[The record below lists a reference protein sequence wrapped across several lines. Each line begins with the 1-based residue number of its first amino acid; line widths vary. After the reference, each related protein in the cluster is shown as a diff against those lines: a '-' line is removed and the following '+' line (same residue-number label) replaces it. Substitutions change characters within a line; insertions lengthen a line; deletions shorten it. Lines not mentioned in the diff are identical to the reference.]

1 MFLAD
6 KMRKSLSSQQKNM
19 RNFFLSMVFMSHAFL
34 ALAQTTKDPNAII
47 QSDLLADLKYRHVG
61 PSRGGRATATTGVRQ
76 EPFTFYLG
84 ATGGGVWRSNDAG
97 NTWENLSD
105 GQIKCGSIGAI
116 AVAPSDPSVIY
127 VGTGSA
133 CPRGNISAGV
143 GVYKSSDK
151 GKTWEFIGL
160 PKSGMVG
167 KIEVHPQNPDVAFV
181 AALGNP
187 FGPNPE
193 RGVYRTTDG
202 GKKWD
207 LVHTAGDSTGCVDLV
222 MDPSNPRIL
231 YAAMWRAE
239 RKPWTIHDGGK
250 KGGIW
255 KSVDG
260 GSTWKKLEGGLP
272 TGLLG
277 RIGITASPVN
287 PNRLWAIVITPD
299 DATSGLYR
307 SEDAGDS
314 WTRVCRDHRLQQRGW
329 YYSHVTADPKNEN
342 AVYINNVDF
351 MKSIDG
357 GKTFEEINVPHGDC
371 HGIWLN
377 PDNPSIM
384 VNCNDGGA
392 TVSLN
397 GGKTWTDQHNQPT
410 SEFYRVTVDEQ
421 FPYLLY
427 AGQQDNSTISV
438 PSRDPGGLSD
448 TEHWHDAG
456 GSECADVAVSPT
468 DPNIIWATAY
478 SGEIT
483 RMNRAT
489 GEVRQLTAYPHYTE
503 GTEMRD
509 LKYRFQW
516 NAPVLASK
524 HQANT
529 IYYCSNFVHRTT
541 DDGQTWQIIS
551 PDLTRKMDQYLGM
564 PGGPI
569 QHDATGVE
577 VYSTA
582 FVIEEAPQTAGEL
595 WVGSDDGRI
604 HITRDGGKT
613 WTEIT
618 PKGIIPFECTINK
631 IELSVHAPGRAFVAV
646 QNYRNNDFKP
656 YILRTNDYGKSWQ
669 LLTDGKNGIP
679 SGHFTRA
686 IAEDSD
692 KKGLLFAGTEYGM
705 YVSFDDGAHWQSL
718 QLNLP
723 YTPITDLEIHHGDL
737 AMSTQGRGFWLLE
750 SVSTLEQ
757 LQNEQAKAALH
768 LYKPRD
774 TYRTNVSGYR
784 AVFHVNLADEPHKD
798 AESKVEILNAQ
809 GKVVRT
815 YSTKGED
822 RRSKITLKKG
832 WNTLSWD
839 LLHDGAINAE
849 KLVLMEMG
857 VPIMGP
863 PAAPGDY
870 QVRVTMGKESKTQS
884 FKVLPDPRWKDIKQE
899 DYVAQEK
906 LALEMRDLISDS
918 QRKVK
923 NLRSLREQIEDAAG
937 LAVKAGHATKIKDLA
952 TELGKALTAVEDEIV
967 QNQAEAS
974 QDNFN
979 YPRRFINRMA
989 RIYSVLVW
997 EHNRP
1002 TGGVL
1007 EAYTDIKKVYE
1018 GISQRYD
1025 VAVKNTLERF
1035 NKVLEEEK
1043 VARVIDLK

>member
-1 MFLAD
+1 
-6 KMRKSLSSQQKNM
+6 MRK
-19 RNFFLSMVFMSHAFL
+19 FFLGMLLLGHAFS
-34 ALAQTTKDPNAII
+34 ALAQATKDPNVVI
-47 QSDLLADLKYRHVG
+47 QADLLADLKYRHVG
-61 PSRGGRATATTGVRQ
+61 PSRGGRATASTGVRQ
-76 EPFTFYLG
+76 EPFTFYMG
-84 ATGGGVWRSNDAG
+84 TTGGGVWRSNDAG

-105 GQIKCGSIGAI
+105 AQIKCGSIGAI

-143 GVYKSSDK
+143 GMYRSIDK
-151 GKTWEFIGL
+151 GKNWEFIGL
-160 PKSGMVG
+160 PKSGMIG
-167 KIEVHPQNPDVAFV
+167 KIEVHPANPDVAFV

-193 RGVYRTTDG
+193 RGVYRTMDG

-239 RKPWTIHDGGK
+239 RKPWTLHDGGK

-260 GSTWKKLEGGLP
+260 GTTWKKLEGGLP

-287 PNRLWAIVITPD
+287 PNRLWAIIITPD
-299 DATSGLYR
+299 DNTSGLYR
-307 SEDAGDS
+307 SEDAGEN

-357 GKTFEEINVPHGDC
+357 GHSFYEINVPHGDC

-377 PDNPSIM
+377 PDNPNIM
-384 VNCNDGGA
+384 INCNDGGA

-397 GGKTWTDQHNQPT
+397 GGKTWTAQENQPT
-410 SEFYRVTVDEQ
+410 SEFYRVTVDDQ
-421 FPYLLY
+421 FPYQLY
-427 AGQQDNSTISV
+427 AGQQDNTTISI
-438 PSRDPGGLSD
+438 PSRDPGGLTH
-448 TEHWHDAG
+448 TEHWHDVG
-456 GSECADVAVSPT
+456 GSECADVAVSPF

-483 RMNRAT
+483 IMNRAD
-489 GEVRQLTAYPHYTE
+489 GSVRQVTAYPHYTE

-516 NAPVLASK
+516 NAPVLASR
-524 HQANT
+524 HTPNT
-529 IYYCSNFVHRTT
+529 VYYCSNFVHRST
-541 DDGQTWQIIS
+541 DNGQTWQIIS

-595 WVGSDDGRI
+595 WVGSDDGRM
-604 HITRDGGKT
+604 HLTRDGGKT

-669 LLTDGKNGIP
+669 LLTNGNNGIP
-679 SGHFTRA
+679 NGHFTRA
-686 IAEDSD
+686 IAENSN
-692 KKGLLFAGTEYGM
+692 KKGMLFAGTEYGM

-723 YTPITDLEIHHGDL
+723 HTPITDLEVHQGDL

-750 SVSTLEQ
+750 DVNVLEQ
-757 LQNEQAKAALH
+757 LQNEQVKASLQ

-784 AVFHVNLADEPHKD
+784 AVFHAYLAEAPAKD
-798 AESKVEILNAQ
+798 ASIKVEIVNAA
-809 GKVVRT
+809 GKVVRS
-815 YSTKGED
+815 YSPGHEN
-822 RRSKITLKKG
+822 RRNRISLKKG
-832 WNTLSWD
+832 WNTFSWD
-839 LLHDGAINAE
+839 LLHDGPINAE

-857 VPIMGP
+857 VPIQGP

-870 QVRVTMGKESKTQS
+870 QVRVTVGKAVKTQP
-884 FKVLPDPRWKDIKQE
+884 FKVLPDPRWKDIQAA
-899 DYVAQEK
+899 DYVAQEI
-906 LALEMRDLISDS
+906 LGLEMRDLISDS
-918 QRKVK
+918 QNKVK
-923 NLRSLREQIEDAAG
+923 NLRSLREQIEGTAA
-937 LAVKAGHATKIKDLA
+937 LAIKAGHASRLKDLA
-952 TELGKALTAVEDEIV
+952 AELAKSLSAVEDEIV

-989 RIYSVLVW
+989 RVYSVLVW
-997 EHNRP
+997 DHHRP
-1002 TGGVL
+1002 TGGVV
-1007 EAYTDIKKVYE
+1007 EAYADMKKVYE
-1018 GISQRYD
+1018 GITQRYD
-1025 VAVKNTLERF
+1025 VAVKNALERF
-1035 NKVLEEEK
+1035 NQVLEEEK
-1043 VARVIDLK
+1043 VARVIGLK

>member
-1 MFLAD
+1 
-6 KMRKSLSSQQKNM
+6 
-19 RNFFLSMVFMSHAFL
+19 
-34 ALAQTTKDPNAII
+34 
-47 QSDLLADLKYRHVG
+47 
-61 PSRGGRATATTGVRQ
+61 
-76 EPFTFYLG
+76 
-84 ATGGGVWRSNDAG
+84 
-97 NTWENLSD
+97 
-105 GQIKCGSIGAI
+105 
-116 AVAPSDPSVIY
+116 
-127 VGTGSA
+127 
-133 CPRGNISAGV
+133 
-143 GVYKSSDK
+143 
-151 GKTWEFIGL
+151 
-160 PKSGMVG
+160 
-167 KIEVHPQNPDVAFV
+167 
-181 AALGNP
+181 
-187 FGPNPE
+187 
-193 RGVYRTTDG
+193 
-202 GKKWD
+202 
-207 LVHTAGDSTGCVDLV
+207 
-222 MDPSNPRIL
+222 
-231 YAAMWRAE
+231 
-239 RKPWTIHDGGK
+239 
-250 KGGIW
+250 
-255 KSVDG
+255 
-260 GSTWKKLEGGLP
+260 
-272 TGLLG
+272 
-277 RIGITASPVN
+277 
-287 PNRLWAIVITPD
+287 
-299 DATSGLYR
+299 
-307 SEDAGDS
+307 
-314 WTRVCRDHRLQQRGW
+314 
-329 YYSHVTADPKNEN
+329 
-342 AVYINNVDF
+342 
-351 MKSIDG
+351 
-357 GKTFEEINVPHGDC
+357 
-371 HGIWLN
+371 
-377 PDNPSIM
+377 
-384 VNCNDGGA
+384 
-392 TVSLN
+392 
-397 GGKTWTDQHNQPT
+397 
-410 SEFYRVTVDEQ
+410 
-421 FPYLLY
+421 
-427 AGQQDNSTISV
+427 
-438 PSRDPGGLSD
+438 
-448 TEHWHDAG
+448 
-456 GSECADVAVSPT
+456 
-468 DPNIIWATAY
+468 
-478 SGEIT
+478 
-483 RMNRAT
+483 MNRAT

-503 GTEMRD
+503 GTVMRD

-529 IYYCSNFVHRTT
+529 IYYCSNYVHRST

-551 PDLTRKMDQYLGM
+551 PDLTRKLDQYLVM

-582 FVIEEAPQTAGEL
+582 FVIEEAPLTAGEL

-604 HITRDGGKT
+604 HITRDAGKT
-613 WTEIT
+613 WIEIT

-723 YTPITDLEIHHGDL
+723 YTPITDLEVHHGDL

-750 SVSTLEQ
+750 SVSVLEQ

-768 LYKPRD
+768 LYKPRN

-784 AVFHVNLADEPHKD
+784 AVFHVSLADEPGKD
-798 AESKVEILNAQ
+798 AESKLEILNAQ

-815 YSTKGED
+815 YSSKGED
-822 RRSKITLKKG
+822 RRSKLSMKKG

-839 LLHDGAINAE
+839 LLHDGPINAE
-849 KLVLMEMG
+849 RLVLMEMG

-870 QVRVTMGKESKTQS
+870 QVRITVGKESKTQA
-884 FKVLPDPRWKDIKQE
+884 FKVLPDPRWKEVKQE

-918 QRKVK
+918 QRKIK

-937 LAVKAGHATKIKDLA
+937 LAVKAGHAAKIKDLA
-952 TELGKALTAVEDEIV
+952 TELGKSLTAVEDEIV

-979 YPRRFINRMA
+979 YPRRFINHMA
-989 RIYSVLVW
+989 RIYSVLIGD
-997 EHNRP
+997 HDRP

-1007 EAYTDIKKVYE
+1007 EAYIDIKKVYE

>member
-1 MFLAD
+1 MW
-6 KMRKSLSSQQKNM
+6 K
-19 RNFFLSMVFMSHAFL
+19 FFLGVALCSHAVL
-34 ALAQTTKDPNAII
+34 ALSQSAKDPNTII
-47 QSDLLADLKYRHVG
+47 QPDLLADLKYRHVG
-61 PSRGGRATATTGVRQ
+61 PSRGGRATTSTGVRQ
-76 EPFTFYLG
+76 EPFTFYMG
-84 ATGGGVWRSNDAG
+84 TTGGGVWRSTDAG

-105 GQIKCGSIGAI
+105 KQIKCGSIGAI

-133 CPRGNISAGV
+133 CPRGNISAGI
-143 GVYKSSDK
+143 GMYRSIDK
-151 GKTWEFIGL
+151 GKNWDFIGL
-160 PKSGMVG
+160 PKSGMIG
-167 KIEVHPQNPDVAFV
+167 KIEVHPSNPDIAFV

-193 RGVYRTTDG
+193 RGVYRTLDG

-239 RKPWTIHDGGK
+239 RKPWTLHDGGK

-255 KSVDG
+255 KSVDSG
-260 GSTWKKLEGGLP
+260 TTWKKLEGGLP

-299 DATSGLYR
+299 DQTSGLYR
-307 SEDAGDS
+307 SEDAGEK
-314 WTRVCRDHRLQQRGW
+314 WTRICRDHRLQQRGW

-342 AVYINNVDF
+342 AVFINNVDF

-357 GKTFEEINVPHGDC
+357 GLSFEEINVPHGDC

-377 PDNPSIM
+377 PDNPNIM
-384 VNCNDGGA
+384 INCNDGGA

-397 GGKTWTDQHNQPT
+397 GGKTWTEQLNQPT

-421 FPYLLY
+421 FPYNLY
-427 AGQQDNSTISV
+427 AGQQDNTTISL
-438 PSRDPGGLSD
+438 PSRDPGGLTN
-448 TEHWHDAG
+448 TEHWHDVG
-456 GSECADVAVSPT
+456 GSECADVAVSPF
-468 DPNIIWATAY
+468 DPNIVWATAY

-483 RMNRAT
+483 ITNRAD
-489 GEVRQLTAYPHYTE
+489 GSVRQVTAYPHYTE

-516 NAPVLASK
+516 NAPVLASR
-524 HQANT
+524 HAPNT
-529 IYYCSNFVHRTT
+529 VYYCSNYVHRST
-541 DDGQTWQIIS
+541 DNGQTWQIIS

-582 FVIEEAPQTAGEL
+582 FVIEEGPQTAGEL

-604 HITRDGGKT
+604 HLTRDAGKT

-618 PKGIIPFECTINK
+618 PKGLIPFECTINK
-631 IELSVHAPGRAFVAV
+631 IEPSVHAPGRAFVAV

-656 YILRTNDYGKSWQ
+656 YILRTNDYGKTWQ

-679 SGHFTRA
+679 NGHFTRA
-686 IAEDSD
+686 IAENSN
-692 KKGLLFAGTEYGM
+692 KKGMLFAGTEYGM
-705 YVSFDDGAHWQSL
+705 YASFDDGAHWQSL

-723 YTPITDLEIHHGDL
+723 HTPITDLEVHQGDL

-750 SVSTLEQ
+750 EVNILEQ
-757 LQNEQAKAALH
+757 LQNEQAKASLH

-784 AVFHVNLADEPHKD
+784 AVFHAYLAEDPAKD
-798 AESKVEILNAQ
+798 APIKVEILNAA
-809 GKVVRT
+809 GKVVRS
-815 YSTKGED
+815 YRADHEN
-822 RRSKITLKKG
+822 RRNKVSLKKG
-832 WNTLSWD
+832 WNTFSWD
-839 LLHDGAINAE
+839 LLHDGPINAE

-857 VPIMGP
+857 VPIIGP

-870 QVRVTMGKESKTQS
+870 QVRLTLGKDVKTQA
-884 FKVLPDPRWKDIKQE
+884 FKVLPDPRWKDIQVA
-899 DYVAQEK
+899 DYVAQES
-906 LALEMRDLISDS
+906 LGLEMRDLITDS
-918 QRKVK
+918 QNKIK
-923 NLRSLREQIEDAAG
+923 NLRSLREQIEGTAA
-937 LAVKAGHATKIKDLA
+937 LAVKAGHAARIKDLA
-952 TELGKALTAVEDEIV
+952 TELAKSLTAVEDEIV
-967 QNQAEAS
+967 QNQAEAG

-989 RIYSVLVW
+989 RLYSVLIGD
-997 EHNRP
+997 HHRP
-1002 TGGVL
+1002 TGGVI
-1007 EAYTDIKKVYE
+1007 EAYADMKKVYE
-1018 GISQRYD
+1018 GITQRYE
-1025 VAVKNTLERF
+1025 VAVKNALERF

>member
-1 MFLAD
+1 
-6 KMRKSLSSQQKNM
+6 M
-19 RNFFLSMVFMSHAFL
+19 RNFLLGVSFFAAVL
-34 ALAQTTKDPNAII
+34 ASAQTTPDPNVLI
-47 QSDLLADLKYRHVG
+47 QPELLSNLKYRHVG
-61 PSRGGRATATTGVRQ
+61 PSRGGRATAITGVRQ
-76 EPFTFYLG
+76 EPFTFYFG

-97 NTWENLSD
+97 TNWENISD
-105 GQIKCGSIGAI
+105 GQIKCGSIGAVAI
-116 AVAPSDPSVIY
+116 APSDPAVIY

-133 CPRGNISAGV
+133 CPRGNISAGI
-143 GVYKSSDK
+143 GVYRSTDK
-151 GKTWEFIGL
+151 GKTWNFIGL
-160 PKSGMVG
+160 PKSGMIG
-167 KIEVHPQNPDVAFV
+167 KIEVHPSNPDVAFV

-193 RGVYRTTDG
+193 RGVYRTSDG
-202 GKKWD
+202 GKKWEQ
-207 LVHTAGDSTGCVDLV
+207 VHTMGDSTGCVDLV
-222 MDPSNPRIL
+222 MDPSNPRII

-239 RKPWTIHDGGK
+239 RKPWTLHDGGK

-255 KSVDG
+255 KSSDG
-260 GSTWKKLEGGLP
+260 GDTWKKLEGGLP
-272 TGLLG
+272 SGLLG
-277 RIGITASPVN
+277 RIGIAVSPVN

-307 SEDAGDS
+307 SEDAGETWS
-314 WTRVCRDHRLQQRGW
+314 RVCRDHRLQQRGW

-342 AVYINNVDF
+342 TVYVNNVDF
-351 MKSIDG
+351 LKSIDG

-371 HGIWLN
+371 HGVWLN
-377 PDNPSIM
+377 PDNPQLM
-384 VNCNDGGA
+384 AHCNDGGA

-397 GGKTWTDQHNQPT
+397 GGKTWTDQHNQAT

-421 FPYLLY
+421 FPYRLY
-427 AGQQDNSTISV
+427 AGQQDNSTISI
-438 PSRDPGGLSD
+438 PSRDPGGLSN

-468 DPNIIWATAY
+468 DPNLIWATAY

-483 RMNRAT
+483 IMNRAD
-489 GEVRQLTAYPHYTE
+489 GSVRQVTAYPHYTE
-503 GTEMRD
+503 GTVMRD

-516 NAPVLASK
+516 NAPVLASR
-524 HQANT
+524 HQPNT
-529 IYYCSNFVHRTT
+529 VYYCSQFVHRST
-541 DDGQTWQIIS
+541 DNGQTWQIIS
-551 PDLTRKMDQYLGM
+551 PDLSRKLDQYLVM

-604 HITRDGGKT
+604 HITRDAGKT
-613 WTEIT
+613 WIEIT

-631 IELSVHAPGRAFVAV
+631 IELSGHAPGRALVAV

-656 YILRTNDYGKSWQ
+656 YILLTNDYGKTWK
-669 LLTDGKNGIP
+669 LLTNGNNGIP
-679 SGHFTRA
+679 NGHFARA
-686 IAEDSD
+686 IAEDAQ
-692 KKGLLFAGTEYGM
+692 KKEILYAGTEYGM
-705 YVSFDDGAHWQSL
+705 YISFDEGARWQSL

-723 YTPITDLEIHHGDL
+723 HTPITDLEVHHGDL
-737 AMSTQGRGFWLLE
+737 AMSTQGRGFWILE
-750 SVSTLEQ
+750 DLHVLAQ
-757 LQNEQAKAALH
+757 LQNAQSKAGLH

-774 TYRTNVSGYR
+774 TYRSNVSGYR
-784 AVFHVNLADEPHKD
+784 AVFHLNLSNDTGKD
-798 AESKVEILNAQ
+798 VESKVEILNGQA
-809 GKVVRT
+809 KVVRT
-815 YSTKGED
+815 YSSKGED
-822 RRSKITLKKG
+822 RRSKLSLKKG

-839 LLHDGAINAE
+839 LSHDGPIHAE

-857 VPIMGP
+857 VPMQGP
-863 PAAPGDY
+863 PTAPGDY
-870 QVRVTMGKESKTQS
+870 QVRVTVGKESKTQE
-884 FKVLPDPRWKDIKQE
+884 FKVLPDPRWKDVKLE

-923 NLRSLREQIEDAAG
+923 NLRSLRSQIEDAAE
-937 LAVKAGHATKIKDLA
+937 LAVKAGHTTKIKDLA
-952 TELGKALTAVEDEIV
+952 TELGKVLTAVEDEIV

-979 YPRRFINRMA
+979 YPRRFINHLA
-989 RIYSVLVW
+989 RIYSVLIW
-997 EHNRP
+997 DHHRP

-1007 EAYTDIKKVYE
+1007 EAYADMKKVYE

>member
-1 MFLAD
+1 MFYDD
-6 KMRKSLSSQQKNM
+6 KMRKTLSSRQKNM
-19 RNFFLSMVFMSHAFL
+19 RKFFLGMLLLGHAFS
-34 ALAQTTKDPNAII
+34 ALAQTTKDPNVII
-47 QSDLLADLKYRHVG
+47 QADLLADLKYRHVG
-61 PSRGGRATATTGVRQ
+61 PSRGGRATASTGVRQ
-76 EPFTFYLG
+76 EPFTFYMG
-84 ATGGGVWRSNDAG
+84 TTGGGVWRSNDAG
-97 NTWENLSD
+97 NTWDNLSD
-105 GQIKCGSIGAI
+105 AQIKCGSIGAI
-116 AVAPSDPSVIY
+116 TVAPSDPSVIY

-151 GKTWEFIGL
+151 GKNWEFIGL
-160 PKSGMVG
+160 PKSGMIG
-167 KIEVHPQNPDVAFV
+167 KIEVHPANPDIAFV

-207 LVHTAGDSTGCVDLV
+207 LVHSAGDSTGCVDLV

-239 RKPWTIHDGGK
+239 RKPWTLHDGGK

-255 KSVDG
+255 KSVDS

-287 PNRLWAIVITPD
+287 PNRLWAIIITPD
-299 DATSGLYR
+299 DNTSGLYR
-307 SEDAGDS
+307 SEDAGEN

-384 VNCNDGGA
+384 INCNDGGA

-410 SEFYRVTVDEQ
+410 SEFYRVTVDDQ
-421 FPYLLY
+421 FPYNLY
-427 AGQQDNSTISV
+427 AGQQDNTTISI

-448 TEHWHDAG
+448 TEHWHEAG
-456 GSECADVAVSPT
+456 GSECADVAVSPF
-468 DPNIIWATAY
+468 DPNIVWATAY

-483 RMNRAT
+483 IMNRAD
-489 GEVRQLTAYPHYTE
+489 GSVRQVTAYPHYTE

-516 NAPVLASK
+516 NAPVLASR
-524 HQANT
+524 HTPNT
-529 IYYCSNFVHRTT
+529 VYYCSNYVHRST
-541 DDGQTWQIIS
+541 DNGQTWQIIS

-595 WVGSDDGRI
+595 WVGSDDGRM
-604 HITRDGGKT
+604 HLTRDGGKT

-618 PKGIIPFECTINK
+618 PKGIIPFECTVNK

-679 SGHFTRA
+679 AGHFTRA
-686 IAEDSD
+686 IAENAN
-692 KKGLLFAGTEYGM
+692 KKGMLFAGTEYGM

-723 YTPITDLEIHHGDL
+723 HTPITDLELHQGDL

-750 SVSTLEQ
+750 DVTVLEQ
-757 LQNEQAKAALH
+757 LQNKQTKASLH

-784 AVFHVNLADEPHKD
+784 AVFHTYLAEAPAKD
-798 AESKVEILNAQ
+798 AAVKVEIVNAA
-809 GKVVRT
+809 GKVVRS
-815 YSTKGED
+815 YSAEHEN
-822 RRSKITLKKG
+822 RRNKINLKKG
-832 WNTLSWD
+832 WNTFNWD
-839 LLHDGAINAE
+839 LLHDGPVHAE

-857 VPIMGP
+857 VPIIGP

-870 QVRVTMGKESKTQS
+870 QVRVTVGKEIKTQP
-884 FKVLPDPRWKDIKQE
+884 FKVLPDPRWKGIQTA
-899 DYVAQEK
+899 DYVAQEN
-906 LALEMRDLISDS
+906 LGLEMRDLISDS
-918 QRKVK
+918 QNKVK
-923 NLRSLREQIEDAAG
+923 NLRSLREQIEGTAA
-937 LAVKAGHATKIKDLA
+937 LAVKAGHAPRIKDIA
-952 TELGKALTAVEDEIV
+952 TELSKALTAVEDEIV

-989 RIYSVLVW
+989 RVYSVLVW
-997 EHNRP
+997 DHHRP
-1002 TGGVL
+1002 TGGVI
-1007 EAYTDIKKVYE
+1007 EAYADMKKVYE
-1018 GISQRYD
+1018 GITQRYEL
-1025 VAVKNTLERF
+1025 AVKNALERY

-1043 VARVIDLK
+1043 VERVIDLK